1 MEGKAGSM
9 SDGHETLNAL
19 VVEWQRT
26 RDPRIA
32 GEVYK
37 RVERLIHKLALASP
51 NCRHL
56 ADDLAGEAAL
66 ALYRAMDAYRPNRG
80 KFASYFRRK
89 AASRLGYYAHHDGRD
104 AAMVPRLPDA
114 ALEEVPDER
123 PSILDALADREEFLT
138 AREIVERIRHEF
150 KPRMWHVL
158 EGRLLHGKTY
168 AELGA
173 EIGKTKQAA
182 AYLGRVAIETVADR
196 VGAAIGRKLT
206 PAKGVMVGVFG

>member
-9 SDGHETLNAL
+9 SDGHEHLNAL

-26 RDPRIA
+26 REPRIA
-32 GEVYK
+32 GEVYR
-37 RVERLIHKLALASP
+37 RVRRLIYRIALASESR
-51 NCRHL
+51 RHL
-56 ADDLAGEAAL
+56 ADDLAGEAAITL
-66 ALYRAMDAYRPNRG
+66 FRAMDAYRPAKG

-89 AASRLGYYAHHDGRD
+89 AVSRLGEYAHHDGRD

-114 ALEEVPDER
+114 ALEEVPDGR

-158 EGRLLHGKTY
+158 EGRLVYGKTY
-168 AELGA
+168 SELGA